1 MTSSLF
7 SPLTLRGVT
16 FRNRIGISPM
26 CQYSAHEG
34 FANDWHFNHLGARAI
49 GGAGLVMAEATAVE
63 ARGRISLFDLGLW
76 HDEHIAPLAH
86 IATHLKAHGAV
97 AGIQLVHAG
106 GNKRQVDLRHPTGEL
121 AKAHLSETSAW
132 LY

>member
-1 MTSSLF
+1 MAELAMTTPLF
-7 SPLTLRGVT
+7 SPLTLRGIT

-26 CQYSAHEG
+26 CQYSSHEG

-97 AGIQLVHAG
+97 APH
-106 GNKRQVDLRHPTGEL
+106 DLKPLYPSRERTGFYG
-121 AKAHLSETSAW
+121 LS
-132 LY
+132 L